1 LLKSYFLGDKMSET
15 QYLAP
20 KSIDEAVKAHSAAN
34 GKARFLAGGTDL
46 LVQIKSGI
54 KKPNLVI
61 DIKKI
66 VELNSINEVSDNEFK
81 VGAAVSGANLN
92 RNKKFANLWPG
103 VLEAFRLIGSEQIQG
118 RASLGGNLCN
128 GSPAGDS
135 VPALVAA
142 GCNVTI
148 AGPNGSRNIPIETFH
163 TGPGKTVLENGE
175 MLVSINFPK
184 RAANSG
190 DAYLRMTPRTEM
202 DIAVVGCGVNITM
215 ENGICTNARVS
226 LGAVAPTPL
235 LINEAS
241 DIMVGTDINSDI
253 IQRVSKICME
263 ACNPINDKRGTID
276 YRTKV
281 AGVLFKRTVLTA
293 IDRIKGI

>member
-1 LLKSYFLGDKMSET
+1 LGDKMSET

-184 RAANSG
+184 RASNSG

-215 ENGICTNARVS
+215 ENGVCTNARVS

-241 DIMVGTDINSDI
+241 EIMVGTDINSDI

>member
-1 LLKSYFLGDKMSET
+1 MSET

-184 RAANSG
+184 RASNSG

-215 ENGICTNARVS
+215 ENGVCTNARVS

-241 DIMVGTDINSDI
+241 EIMVGTDINSEI
-253 IQRVSKICME
+253 IKKVSEICME

>member
-1 LLKSYFLGDKMSET
+1 MSET
-15 QYLAP
+15 QYLAA
-20 KSIDEAVKAHSAAN
+20 KTIDEAVKAHSAAK
-34 GKARFLAGGTDL
+34 GSARFLAGGTDL

-66 VELNSINEVSDNEFK
+66 VELNSIKEISENEFK
-81 VGAAVSGANLN
+81 VGSAVSGANLN
-92 RNKKFANLWPG
+92 RNKKFADLWPG

-142 GCNVTI
+142 KCTVTI
-148 AGPNGSRNIPIETFH
+148 TGPNGSKDIAIEKFH
-163 TGPGKTVLENGE
+163 TGPGKTILENGE

-184 RAANSG
+184 RNLNSA

-202 DIAVVGCGVNITM
+202 DIAVVGCSVNITM
-215 ENGICTNARVS
+215 DKGLCTDARVS
-226 LGAVAPTPL
+226 LGAVAPTVL
-235 LINEAS
+235 LIEEAAK
-241 DIMVGTDINSDI
+241 IMIGTDLNADI
-253 IQRVSKICME
+253 LDKVSKLCSD

-281 AGVLFKRTVLTA
+281 AGVLFKRAALIA
-293 IDRIKGI
+293 IDRIKGR

>member
-1 LLKSYFLGDKMSET
+1 MSET

-241 DIMVGTDINSDI
+241 DIMLGTDINSDI

>member
-1 LLKSYFLGDKMSET
+1 MSET

-20 KSIDEAVKAHSAAN
+20 KTIDEAVKAHSAAK
-34 GKARFLAGGTDL
+34 GSARFLAGGTDL

-66 VELNSINEVSDNEFK
+66 VELNSIKEISENEFK
-81 VGAAVSGANLN
+81 VGSAVSGANLN
-92 RNKKFANLWPG
+92 RNKKFADLWPG

-142 GCNVTI
+142 RCTATI
-148 AGPNGSRNIPIETFH
+148 TGPNGSKNLPIEKFH
-163 TGPGKTVLENGE
+163 TGPGKTILEDGE

-184 RAANSG
+184 RSMNSA

-202 DIAVVGCGVNITM
+202 DIAVVGCSVNISM
-215 ENGICTNARVS
+215 ENGLCTEARVS
-226 LGAVAPTPL
+226 LGAVAPTVL
-235 LINEAS
+235 LIEEAS
-241 DIMVGTDINSDI
+241 NIMVGTDLNSGILDE
-253 IQRVSKICME
+253 VSKLCSE

-281 AGVLFKRTVLTA
+281 AAVLFKRATLIA
-293 IDRIKGI
+293 IDRIKGR

>member
-1 LLKSYFLGDKMSET
+1 MSET

-20 KSIDEAVKAHSAAN
+20 KTIDEAVKAHLAAK
-34 GKARFLAGGTDL
+34 GSARFLAGGTDL

-66 VELNSINEVSDNEFK
+66 VELNSIKEVSDNEFK
-81 VGAAVSGANLN
+81 VGSAVSGANLN
-92 RNKKFANLWPG
+92 RNKKFADLWPG

-142 GCNVTI
+142 GCTATI
-148 AGPNGSRNIPIETFH
+148 TGPNGSKDISIEKFH
-163 TGPGKTVLENGE
+163 TGPGKTILEDGE

-184 RAANSG
+184 RSINSS
-190 DAYLRMTPRTEM
+190 DAYLRMIPRTEM
-202 DIAVVGCGVNITM
+202 DIAVVGCSVNISM
-215 ENGICTNARVS
+215 EKGLCTEARVS
-226 LGAVAPTPL
+226 LGAVAPTVL
-235 LINEAS
+235 LIEEAS
-241 DIMVGTDINSDI
+241 NIMVGTDLNAGILDE
-253 IQRVSKICME
+253 VSKLCSK

-281 AGVLFKRTVLTA
+281 AAVLFKRAALIA
-293 IDRIKGI
+293 IDRIKGR

>member
-1 LLKSYFLGDKMSET
+1 MSET

-241 DIMVGTDINSDI
+241 EIMVGTDINSDI

>member
-1 LLKSYFLGDKMSET
+1 MSDT
-15 QYLAP
+15 QYLAA
-20 KSIDEAVKAHSAAN
+20 KTIDEAVQAHNQAN
-34 GKARFLAGGTDL
+34 GTARFLAGGTDL

-66 VELNSINEVSDNEFK
+66 VELNSIDEISENEF
-81 VGAAVSGANLN
+81 VIGASVSGANLN
-92 RNKKFANLWPG
+92 RNKKFASLWPG

-135 VPALVAA
+135 VPALIAA
-142 GCNVTI
+142 GCVAVI
-148 AGPNGSRNIPIETFH
+148 AGPDGRKELPIEEFH
-163 TGPGKTVLENGE
+163 TGPGRTILKNGE
-175 MLVSINFPK
+175 MLVSLKFPK
-184 RAANSG
+184 REKNSS

-202 DIAVVGCGVNITM
+202 DIAVVGCGVNITL
-215 ENGICTNARVS
+215 ENDICTSARVS

-235 LINEAS
+235 LIKEAS
-241 DIMVGTDINSDI
+241 EIMTGTNLNDEVLEK
-253 IQRVSKICME
+253 VSKLCMNS
-263 ACNPINDKRGTID
+263 CNPIDDKRGTIE

-281 AGVLFKRTVLTA
+281 AGVLFKRTTLIA
-293 IDRIKGI
+293 IDRIKGK